1 MLRLTWA
8 QMRLSLGRL
17 TAAAVA
23 IAIGTAFVA
32 TTLIAGNVMTRTG
45 YDAVTATLADA
56 DVVLSGD
63 VTDDELDAV
72 RALPDVLAADVLAPT
87 GIEVRKGGTS
97 RWQLMLPTSD
107 EPRLSSLVVE
117 DGAVPAASGE
127 IALPIATAEA
137 LGVGVGDRVQ
147 VRWTT
152 SEPADDATAEPTPP
166 REDGEEV
173 WRTVDEDVV
182 VTGIASDPGS
192 AWSQSGGAGL
202 VTPADALRWSGVES
216 LTELGST
223 TLVAAAPGV
232 AATALLDAVG
242 PLAPGAEALTR
253 DEAAQEA
260 VSEFSDGGNVLVT
273 VVLGFAAVALLVAAL
288 VIANTFQVLVAQ
300 RTRTLALLRCVG
312 AGKGQ
317 LRRSVLLEAT
327 ILGVAASVA
336 GLVLGLVLGQSALMV
351 LGRLDLGVPLPSTI
365 QVTPPVVL
373 LPLLVGT
380 VVTVLASLV
389 PAREATRVSPIA
401 ALRPAEAPAVGAR
414 AGRVRLAL
422 SLLLT
427 LGGVGVMLL
436 ATVLSSSGRADP
448 TLLLGVGAL
457 AGGLSFVGV
466 LVGAVFWVPKV
477 VSWVGRALASTGTSA
492 RLAAANTVRN
502 PRRTA
507 ATSAALLIGATLVAM
522 MSTGAA
528 SARVSLAQELDEHY
542 PVDLMVDGSVYGETA
557 ALPADVSDA
566 VAAVTGVATVLEM
579 RTASVWID
587 GDGILVAAPADGST
601 TSVLRDPRTADALSD
616 GTLLLPK
623 PREDMATA
631 GTTPVSAYSST
642 ADGPEPVP
650 GGATVDLQAVSSDL
664 GGFYGL
670 VTPAT
675 LEKLAPEAPVS
686 MLWVA
691 LDPGADAAL
700 VLQDV
705 RSALP
710 DTPAEV
716 SSAGAERATNE
727 RVIDTL
733 LAIVVGLLGVA
744 VVIALIGVANTLSLS
759 VLERRRESA
768 TLRAI
773 GLSRRQLRVMLA
785 VEGMLI
791 AGVGA
796 VLGAGL
802 GLLYGWAGAVITFG
816 EIGDVILVVPWAD
829 LGVLL
834 VVALAA
840 GLLASVLPG
849 RAAARTSPVAALAVD

>member
-8 QMRLSLGRL
+8 QMRRSLGRL

-45 YDAVTATLADA
+45 YDAVTATYADA
-56 DVVLSGD
+56 DVVLDGD
-63 VTDDELDAV
+63 ITDTQLEAV
-72 RALPDVLAADVLAPT
+72 RARPDVQAADLLAPT
-87 GIEVRKGGTS
+87 GVEIRKGGTS

-107 EPRLSSLVVE
+107 DPRLSSLAVE
-117 DGAVPAASGE
+117 DGTVPSAPGE
-127 IALPIATAEA
+127 IALPPATAEA
-137 LGVGVGDRVQ
+137 LGVGVGDHVQ

-152 SEPADDATAEPTPP
+152 SEPADDASAEPTPP
-166 REDGEEV
+166 AERDDEV

-182 VTGIASDPGS
+182 VTGIASDPAS
-192 AWSQSGGAGL
+192 AWSQTGGAGL
-202 VTPADALRWSGVES
+202 VTIDDALRWSDVES
-216 LTELGST
+216 LTELSST
-223 TLVAAAPGV
+223 TLVAAEPGV
-232 AATALLDAVG
+232 GVEALRDDVG
-242 PLAPGAEALTR
+242 PLVPGAEALTR
-253 DEAAQEA
+253 DEAAERS
-260 VSEFSDGGNVLVT
+260 VSQFSDGGNVLIT
-273 VVLGFAAVALLVAAL
+273 LVLGFAAVALLVAAL

-317 LRRSVLLEAT
+317 LRRSVLLEAA
-327 ILGVAASVA
+327 ILGAAASVA

-351 LGRLDLGVPLPSTI
+351 LGRLDLGVPLPSAI

-401 ALRPAEAPAVGAR
+401 ALRPAESPAVGAR
-414 AGRVRLAL
+414 GGRVRLVL

-436 ATVLSSSGRADP
+436 AAAMSSAGRADA
-448 TLLLGVGAL
+448 TVLLGVGAL

-477 VSWVGRALASTGTSA
+477 VSVVGRALAGTGTSA

-557 ALPADVSDA
+557 ALPSDVRAA
-566 VAAVTGVATVLEM
+566 VAAVTGVDTVLEM
-579 RTASVWID
+579 RTALVTID
-587 GDGILVAAPADGST
+587 DVGITVAAPVDGSAR
-601 TSVLRDPRTADALSD
+601 SVLRDARTADGLSD
-616 GTLLLPK
+616 ETLLLPK
-623 PREDMATA
+623 LMSDQATTGTIPVRANVQGEDH
-631 GTTPVSAYSST
+631 S
-642 ADGPEPVP
+642 EPAP
-650 GGATVDLQAVSSDL
+650 GGSMVDLRLLPSDL
-664 GGFYGL
+664 GGIYPL

-675 LEKLAPEAPVS
+675 LDRLAPEAPVS
-686 MLWVA
+686 MLWVG
-691 LDPGADAAL
+691 LDPGADPAL

-705 RSALP
+705 RAALP

-716 SSAGAERATNE
+716 SSAGAERTSNE

-785 VEGMLI
+785 IEGMLI

-816 EIGDVILVVPWAD
+816 EIGDVILVVPWTD
-829 LGVLL
+829 LALLL